1 MSIFRYR
8 GDDSGTKLIVLGQQ
22 LTMTLLSIIFTLLLG
37 PVIDQSVRANLLNLL
52 PILNC

>member
-37 PVIDQSVRANLLNLL
+37 PVIDQVRANLLNLL